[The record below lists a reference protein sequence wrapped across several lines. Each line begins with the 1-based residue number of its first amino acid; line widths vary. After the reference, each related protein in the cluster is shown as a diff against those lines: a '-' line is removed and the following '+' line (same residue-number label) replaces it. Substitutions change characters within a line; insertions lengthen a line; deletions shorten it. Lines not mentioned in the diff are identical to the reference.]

1 MAVESSSSGAS
12 SKEMVLHLQ
21 WNCILSE
28 SFICALPGQ
37 RLLLHR
43 MDFYG
48 AHLQQAVDNYITR
61 EDKCR
66 WKYVVEEEEEV
77 QII

>member
-1 MAVESSSSGAS
+1 MAVESSSGAS

-28 SFICALPGQ
+28 SFMCGLSGQ
-37 RLLLHR
+37 RLHLHR
-43 MDFYG
+43 MDYHG
-48 AHLQQAVDNYITR
+48 AHPQQAVDNYITR
-61 EDKCR
+61 EDECR
-66 WKYVVEEEEEV
+66 WKYVAEEEEE